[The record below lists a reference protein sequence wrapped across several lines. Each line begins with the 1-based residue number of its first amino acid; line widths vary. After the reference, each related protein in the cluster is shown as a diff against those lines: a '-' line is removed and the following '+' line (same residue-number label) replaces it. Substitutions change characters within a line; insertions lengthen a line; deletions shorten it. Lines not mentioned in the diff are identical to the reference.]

1 MAYFAFVFSIVYLF
15 GFFYM
20 RRRLRLLNVSR
31 WALRTYDVFFAAS
44 FVFGALLPWLSL
56 SLSPSS
62 ELLFR
67 AALFACF
74 IGLFL
79 SVPLLIIGDLARF
92 VRSLLSRQRADSK
105 DSDTK
110 QFRSRRNFLSTAAIT
125 VGAVPF
131 SSLLVG
137 IGGRYRYKLHRYEL
151 QFANLPKAFDNY
163 TIVQLSDLHLGSFDD
178 LNAVKEGLDL
188 VNDEHP
194 DLLLFTGD
202 MVNNKSEEADPFVQ
216 MLRELRAKDGKYSVL
231 GNHDYGTY
239 NQDFDVTAARADV
252 ERLIDLQRQMGFKN
266 LRNESVQIRREG
278 TFFQLVGVEN
288 WGAGRF
294 LKAGDLAAASNNLD
308 PEIFTLLMSHDPS
321 HWEAEILD
329 HNHPIDLTLSGHTHG
344 FQYGIEVAGWQWS
357 PAKLRYP
364 QWAGMYEKNNR
375 LINVNRGFGFLG
387 YPGRFGIWPEITVIR
402 LKSA

>member
-1 MAYFAFVFSIVYLF
+1 MAYFAFVFSTVYLF

-20 RRRLRLLNVSR
+20 RLRLRLLNVSR
-31 WALRTYDVFFAAS
+31 WVLRTYDFFFAAS
-44 FVFGALLPWLSL
+44 FVFGALLPWLSM

-92 VRSLLSRQRADSK
+92 VRSLLSRRRADSK

-131 SSLLVG
+131 SSLLLG
-137 IGGRYRYKLHRYEL
+137 IGGKYRYKVHRYEL

-202 MVNNKSEEADPFVQ
+202 MVNNKSEEADPFIQ
-216 MLRELRAKDGKYSVL
+216 MLGELRAKDGKYSVL

-252 ERLIDLQRQMGFKN
+252 
-266 LRNESVQIRREG
+266 
-278 TFFQLVGVEN
+278 
-288 WGAGRF
+288 
-294 LKAGDLAAASNNLD
+294 
-308 PEIFTLLMSHDPS
+308 
-321 HWEAEILD
+321 
-329 HNHPIDLTLSGHTHG
+329 
-344 FQYGIEVAGWQWS
+344 
-357 PAKLRYP
+357 
-364 QWAGMYEKNNR
+364 
-375 LINVNRGFGFLG
+375 
-387 YPGRFGIWPEITVIR
+387 
-402 LKSA
+402 